1 MTEYRSVFKGTA
13 DTVLQAGYVR
23 TVRFDAS
30 GDVPVDEAVRDL
42 APLFA
47 DVLAGGFTG
56 RRWLIEQIDRFVAEQ
71 PCGYLWVEG
80 DAGVGKT
87 ALAAHLVEERG
98 WAGHF
103 SRLTLG
109 GSARVALRNLAGQIA
124 RDHDLARGGLLPER
138 WCTPEGFPGLLSK
151 ITPPLVLVVDGADEA
166 EQMAGAQPWGLPM
179 ELPHGVF
186 VVGTYRTGS
195 PPPRSTAPASVVRLS
210 ASDPRNVAD
219 VAEHV
224 AQVRPDAA
232 ELVERCGGVW
242 VYLRY
247 VLNEIQQGTRT
258 TAGPLPKDLFRY
270 YVDTL
275 ERWSRTDALLPLLAT
290 LGVAGEPVDAGTL
303 AALSDVDE
311 RAVRE
316 HVHRT
321 LRPFLGAVDGQ
332 AGRGFALYHASLR
345 EFLAGV
351 RPGDESPEQDWK
363 WWDVLRSATIAAHDR
378 IAEHY
383 LTGTVDDGYPLRHLA
398 RHLVG
403 AGRDEDLH
411 RLLRADDESGR
422 PEWFA
427 AHDRAGTVDGFLS
440 DIAVARDLRA
450 WTTDQALAENQ
461 PALTLCDE
469 LFYDLVTASVT
480 SRTNAIPAELVAAL
494 VAGGLWTQARAVAHA
509 LRLPTATARAHVL
522 AVLAAETGDDDV
534 LDLALAQAEQ
544 VTAPYPR
551 AEVLLKLVPHRRS
564 LVPEALRTITDIT
577 GEHERAGA
585 IADLAPWLSD
595 LGTAR
600 TLAEDLT
607 SPHARARALT
617 ALDDQ
622 TGALQAIRA
631 ISGEQDRAEAL
642 AALAPRLS
650 DPQFAE
656 ALAVA
661 DTITGHHRVAAVA
674 ALTQADALTTP
685 DPTPVREALEA
696 ASAITDPHDRAEALT
711 RLAPMLPI
719 AQRRE
724 ALAEALAAATA
735 PDDGGRDL
743 PARLDWPGLTA
754 TRNRPITLTTVSTYV
769 GTHRRQKAVV
779 PQRDQLDSLLADAAA
794 ATDNRSRSRALTK
807 LVPHLSAPA
816 QLAEALAATPYG
828 DRDLLCAVVQRAG
841 DVVADD
847 KAFVALLRHALNS
860 GGRVTCTAIL
870 AAALPRIEGLAG
882 DDAAERL
889 AAALHDVH
897 RWWP

>member
-1 MTEYRSVFKGTA
+1 MAEYRNVFKGTA
-13 DTVLQAGYVR
+13 DRVLQAGYVR

-47 DVLAGGFTG
+47 DVLADGFTG
-56 RRWLIEQIDRFVAEQ
+56 RRWLIEQIDGFVAEQ
-71 PCGYLWVEG
+71 PCGHVWVEG

-87 ALAAHLVEERG
+87 ALAAHLVRERG

-109 GSARVALRNLAGQIA
+109 GSAKVALRNLAGQLA
-124 RDHDLARGGLLPER
+124 RDHGLATDGLLPER
-138 WCTPEGFPGLLSK
+138 WCTPEGFPALLAK

-166 EQMAGAQPWGLPM
+166 EQVAGAQPWGLPM
-179 ELPHGVF
+179 ELPQGVF

-195 PPPRSTAPASVVRLS
+195 PPPRSTAPAAVVRLS
-210 ASDPRNVAD
+210 ATDPRNVAD
-219 VAEHV
+219 VAEHL

-232 ELVERCGGVW
+232 GELVERCGGVW

-247 VLNEIQQGTRT
+247 VLNEIQLGTRT
-258 TAGPLPKDLFRY
+258 TADPLPKDLARY

-290 LGVAGEPVDAGTL
+290 LGVAGEPLDARTL

-311 RAVRE
+311 NAVRE
-316 HVHRT
+316 HCHRT

-332 AGRGFALYHASLR
+332 DGRGFALYHASLR

-363 WWDVLRSATIAAHDR
+363 WWDFLRSATIAAHDR
-378 IAEHY
+378 IAEHH

-411 RLLRADDESGR
+411 RLLHADDASGR
-422 PEWFA
+422 PMWFA

-440 DIAVARDLRA
+440 DVEVARGLHA
-450 WTTDQALAENQ
+450 STTDQALAEKQ
-461 PALTLCDE
+461 PASTLCDE
-469 LFYDLVTASVT
+469 VYYQLVTASVV

-494 VAGGLWTQARAVAHA
+494 VTGGVWTQARAVTHA

-522 AVLAAETGDDDV
+522 AVLAAETAAQDV
-534 LDLALAQAEQ
+534 LDLALAQAGK
-544 VTAPYPR
+544 VSSPYPR
-551 AEVLLKLVPHRRS
+551 AEVLLKLVPHRPS
-564 LVPEALRTITDIT
+564 LAAEALQAIEEVA

-585 IADLAPWLSD
+585 IADLVPWLSD
-595 LGTAR
+595 LGAAR

-607 SPHARARALT
+607 NPHARARALT
-617 ALDDQ
+617 ALGDR
-622 TGALQAIRA
+622 TGALEAVRT
-631 ISGEQDRAEAL
+631 ISSEEDRANAL
-642 AALAPRLS
+642 AVLAPHLS
-650 DPQFAE
+650 DADSAE

-661 DTITGHHRVAAVA
+661 GTITGHHRAAAVA
-674 ALTQADALTTP
+674 ALTTRTPAPDRKPIQEARDEAFAIADP
-685 DPTPVREALEA
+685 C
-696 ASAITDPHDRAEALT
+696 DRAEALT
-711 RLAPMLPI
+711 RLAPLLPI

-724 ALAEALAAATA
+724 ALTEALAAATA

-743 PARLDWPGLTA
+743 PAGLDWPGLTA
-754 TRNRPITLTTVSTYV
+754 TRSRPDTLTTMSAYLK
-769 GTHRRQKAVV
+769 RRQEPVV
-779 PQRDQLDSLLADAAA
+779 QQGTDLDTLLSR
-794 ATDNRSRSRALTK
+794 ATTHTDDRSRSRALTE
-807 LVPHLSAPA
+807 LVPHLSTPA
-816 QLAEALAATPYG
+816 QLTAALASTPYG
-828 DRDLLCAVVQRAG
+828 DRDLLCAVLLRAG

-847 KAFVALLRHALNS
+847 AVFVALLRHALSS

-889 AAALHDVH
+889 EAALHDVH
-897 RWWP
+897 RRWP

>member
-1 MTEYRSVFKGTA
+1 VAEYRNVFKGTA
-13 DTVLQAGYVR
+13 DRVLQAGYVR

-30 GDVPVDEAVRDL
+30 GDVPVDEAVCDL
-42 APLFA
+42 AALFA

-56 RRWLIEQIDRFVAEQ
+56 RRWLIEQIDGFVAER

-87 ALAAHLVEERG
+87 ALAAHLVRERG

-109 GSARVALRNLAGQIA
+109 GSARVALRNLAGQLA
-124 RDHDLARGGLLPER
+124 REHDLAPGGLLPER
-138 WCTPEGFPGLLSK
+138 WCTPEGFPALLAK

-166 EQMAGAQPWGLPM
+166 EQVAGAQPWGLPM
-179 ELPHGVF
+179 ELPQGVF

-195 PPPRSTAPASVVRLS
+195 PPPRSTAPASVLRLC
-210 ASDPRNVAD
+210 ATDPRNIAD

-224 AQVRPDAA
+224 AQVRPDGAG

-247 VLNEIQQGTRT
+247 VLNEIRQGTRT
-258 TAGPLPKDLFRY
+258 TADPLPNDLARY
-270 YVDTL
+270 YVDAL

-290 LGVAGEPVDAGTL
+290 LGVAGEPLGVPAL

-311 RAVRE
+311 GAVRE
-316 HVHRT
+316 HCHRT

-332 AGRGFALYHASLR
+332 NGRGFALYHASLR

-351 RPGDESPEQDWK
+351 RPGDDGPEQDWK
-363 WWDVLRSATIAAHDR
+363 WWDVLRPATTAAHDR

-383 LTGTVDDGYPLRHLA
+383 LTGTVGDGYSLRHLA

-411 RLLRADDESGR
+411 QLLHADDANGR
-422 PEWFA
+422 PAWFA

-440 DIAVARDLRA
+440 DVAVARDLHA
-450 WTTDQALAENQ
+450 WTTDQALADER
-461 PALTLCDE
+461 PAPTLCDE
-469 LFYDLVTASVT
+469 LYYDLVTASVV

-494 VAGGLWTQARAVAHA
+494 VTGGVWTQARAISHA
-509 LRLPTATARAHVL
+509 LRLSTATARAHVL
-522 AVLAAETGDDDV
+522 AVLAAGTGAQDV

-544 VTAPYPR
+544 VTSPYPR
-551 AEVLLKLVPHRRS
+551 AEVLLKLVPHRPG
-564 LVPEALRTITDIT
+564 LAAMALQAIAEVA

-585 IADLAPWLSD
+585 IADLAPWLTD

-607 SPHARARALT
+607 NPHARARALT
-617 ALDDQ
+617 ALGDR
-622 TGALQAIRA
+622 TGALEAVRE
-631 ISGEQDRAEAL
+631 ISSEEDRADAL
-642 AALAPRLS
+642 AVLAPHLS
-650 DPQFAE
+650 DTELAE

-661 DTITGHHRVAAVA
+661 ETITGHHRATAV
-674 ALTQADALTTP
+674 TALTTRTPAP
-685 DPTPVREALEA
+685 DRKPAREAREA
-696 ASAITDPHDRAEALT
+696 AYAITDPHDRAEALT
-711 RLAPMLPI
+711 RLAPLLPV

-743 PARLDWPGLTA
+743 PAGLNWPGLTA
-754 TRNRPITLTTVSTYV
+754 TRSRPGTLTTMSAYLK
-769 GTHRRQKAVV
+769 RRQEPVV
-779 PQRDQLDSLLADAAA
+779 PQGPHLDAL
-794 ATDNRSRSRALTK
+794 SRALAK
-807 LVPHLSAPA
+807 LVPHLSTAA
-816 QLAEALAATPYG
+816 QLSAALGATPYG
-828 DRDLLCAVVQRAG
+828 DRDLLCAVILRAG
-841 DVVADD
+841 DVADD
-847 KAFVALLRHALNS
+847 QAFVALLRHALSS

-882 DDAAERL
+882 DDAAGRL
-889 AAALHDVH
+889 EAALHDVH
-897 RWWP
+897 RRWP